1 MTNRKLKILFWIPRI
16 LCILGILFISLFALD
31 AFEGDATLKNKFIG
45 FTIHLI
51 PSFVLIAILLIAW
64 KWEKI
69 GGLIFI
75 ILGVF
80 FSFYLFKFNYSMNQ
94 SIWISLAVIASI
106 CFPFIISGVLFVIHY
121 LKSSKNI

>member
-1 MTNRKLKILFWIPRI
+1 MTDRKRNILFWTPRV

-31 AFEGDATLKNKFIG
+31 AFDGEAPLKNKLIG

-51 PSFVLIAILLIAW
+51 PSFVLTAILLIAW

-69 GGLIFI
+69 GGLILI
-75 ILGVF
+75 VLGIF
-80 FSFYLFKFNYSMNQ
+80 FSFYLFTFNYRMNQ

-106 CFPFIISGVLFVIHY
+106 CFPFIISGVLFIIHA
-121 LKSSKNI
+121 LKTTKNP

>member
-1 MTNRKLKILFWIPRI
+1 MTNRKLKILFWIPRA

-31 AFEGDATLKNKFIG
+31 AFEGDAPLKNKLIG

-51 PSFVLIAILLIAW
+51 PSFALIAILLIAW

-80 FSFYLFKFNYSMNQ
+80 FSFYLFKFNYRMNQ
-94 SIWISLAVIASI
+94 SVWISLSVIASI
-106 CFPFIISGVLFVIHY
+106 CFPFIISGVLFIIHD
-121 LKSSKNI
+121 LKSSKTP